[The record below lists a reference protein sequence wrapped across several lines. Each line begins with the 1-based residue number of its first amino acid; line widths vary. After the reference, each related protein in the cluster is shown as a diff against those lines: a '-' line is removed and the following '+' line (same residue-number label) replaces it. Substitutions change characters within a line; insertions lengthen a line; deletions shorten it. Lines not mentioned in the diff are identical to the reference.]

1 MITIKQSIYIKTLG
15 EHIFISQDG
24 KFSLPEREYT
34 TQELKKIAREIN
46 RELRLLNQDIDY
58 IL

>member
-1 MITIKQSIYIKTLG
+1 MRTIRRIYIKTLCQ
-15 EHIFISQDG
+15 HIEVSQDG
-24 KFSLPEREYT
+24 KFELPDREYT

-46 RELRLLNQDIDY
+46 RELRNLNNDFDY

>member
-1 MITIKQSIYIKTLG
+1 MRTIRRIYIKTLCQ
-15 EHIFISQDG
+15 HIEISQDC
-24 KFSLPEREYT
+24 KFELPDREYT

-46 RELRLLNQDIDY
+46 RELRNLNNDLDY

>member
-1 MITIKQSIYIKTLG
+1 MRTIRRIYIKTLRQ
-15 EHIFISQDG
+15 HIEVSQDG
-24 KFSLPEREYT
+24 KFELPDREYT

-46 RELRLLNQDIDY
+46 RELRNLNNDLDY